1 MVGLWPCDILPILI
15 ILSPQHTNEPQPPP
29 PPQQQQQPQ
38 GLIVD
43 LGGGGLVNYLHF
55 LLSLPMKA

>member
-1 MVGLWPCDILPILI
+1 MVDLWPCDILPILI
-15 ILSPQHTNEPQPPP
+15 ILSPQHTNE
-29 PPQQQQQPQ
+29 PQQQQQPQ